1 LEECKSSVKI
11 INLNNNELND
21 DCIES
26 FGEFIQNNQTIK
38 DIIYISDN
46 KITDKGIEILLPCLI
61 GNITIKYLV
70 IYGNKGITDKSVSL
84 LIEIIQKSS
93 VENMNLDYTS
103 ITKEGREEIK
113 SSLSIPIDK
122 REIPL
127 ITIGNVKSASKIS

>member
-1 LEECKSSVKI
+1 MLQDYSTHC
-11 INLNNNELND
+11 
-21 DCIES
+21 
-26 FGEFIQNNQTIK
+26 QTIK
-38 DIIYISDN
+38 DIDISGN

-70 IYGNKGITDKSVSL
+70 IYGNKGMTDKSVSL

-127 ITIGNVKSASKIS
+127 IMVGNVKSASKTMFSNGGG